1 MFRELLELSWCTC
14 GMAASV
20 ALVSLLRYWPDRYV
34 AGISELSSSCNIAG
48 IFSTGNLLAPF
59 RAIPVRFVQAMRAM
73 QSHPA
78 MKSIDG
84 GVMRNVVPNP
94 RFWIVLAVFV
104 LTFTALLPAADMLQQ
119 DSMNASSMGQDIM
132 QNVKEVY
139 FPFNIYS
146 RVVDP
151 DVLQADA
158 NYLKQHPDAHLWLQG
173 YADIRGDIFY
183 NLVLSY
189 RRAQFV
195 KGKLVANG
203 VSESQIGFATGWG
216 KLYPVCQTNDDSCYQ
231 QQRRVDIV
239 PPDHM

>member
-1 MFRELLELSWCTC
+1 
-14 GMAASV
+14 
-20 ALVSLLRYWPDRYV
+20 
-34 AGISELSSSCNIAG
+34 
-48 IFSTGNLLAPF
+48 
-59 RAIPVRFVQAMRAM
+59 
-73 QSHPA
+73 
-78 MKSIDG
+78 
-84 GVMRNVVPNP
+84 MRNVVPSP
-94 RFWIVLAVFV
+94 RSWVCLAAFV
-104 LTFTALLPAADMLQQ
+104 ITISVLLPAKDMLPQ
-119 DSMNASSMGQDIM
+119 DTSSASPQSQEIT

-151 DVLQADA
+151 NVLHSDA

-195 KGKLVANG
+195 KEQLVKNG
-203 VSESQIGFATGWG
+203 VNESQIGFATGWG
-216 KLYPVCQTNDDSCYQ
+216 KLYPVCQSNDDSCYQ

>member
-1 MFRELLELSWCTC
+1 M
-14 GMAASV
+14 
-20 ALVSLLRYWPDRYV
+20 RYV
-34 AGISELSSSCNIAG
+34 ALNLRSWVFLAAFLVAIS
-48 IFSTGNLLAPF
+48 T
-59 RAIPVRFVQAMRAM
+59 
-73 QSHPA
+73 
-78 MKSIDG
+78 
-84 GVMRNVVPNP
+84 
-94 RFWIVLAVFV
+94 
-104 LTFTALLPAADMLQQ
+104 LLPAADMLQQ
-119 DSMNASSMGQDIM
+119 DSNAASPQAQEIT

-195 KGKLVANG
+195 KDKLVANG
-203 VSESQIGFATGWG
+203 VSEAQIGFATGWG
-216 KLYPVCQTNDDSCYQ
+216 KLYPVCQSDDDSCYQ
-231 QQRRVDIV
+231 KQRRVDIV
-239 PPDHM
+239 PPDAM